1 MSGGLDILSL
11 KEDDVSKMLAATTHI
26 GTTNCDFQMEQ
37 YIYKTRADGVYIIN
51 LKKTWEKLQLAARA
65 IVAIENPVDICV
77 ISSKQFGQR
86 AVLKFASAT
95 GATAIAGRYTPGAFT
110 NQIQAVFR
118 EPRLLIVTDPRTD
131 HQPICESAYVNIPVI
146 AFTNTDSPLRY
157 VDIAIPCNNKAKHSI
172 GLMWW
177 LLAREVLRL
186 RGTISRT
193 QDWDVMADL
202 YFFREQEEIE
212 KDEIAQ
218 LEKEQKETEQQQSYQ
233 QDWGGE
239 QTQQDWAGEQTGIL
253 DASASQPTTQQ
264 VATGGFD
271 TNTTDDWSAAPD
283 PNQASDWGAAP
294 APPPPAAGTTPGVT
308 ADWGASTEW

>member
-37 YIYKTRADGVYIIN
+37 YVYKTRADGVYIIN

-65 IVAIENPVDICV
+65 IVAIENPADICV

-86 AVLKFASAT
+86 AVLKFAAAT

-131 HQPICESAYVNIPVI
+131 HQPIRESSYVNIPVI
-146 AFTNTDSPLRY
+146 GFANTDSPLRY

-193 QDWDVMADL
+193 QEWDVMADL

-218 LEKEQKETEQQQSYQ
+218 QEKEQKENEQQQSYQ

-239 QTQQDWAGEQTGIL
+239 QVQQDWSG
-253 DASASQPTTQQ
+253 SAEPTSLIDSTAVGQQP
-264 VATGGFD
+264 VATGAYD
-271 TNTTDDWSAAPD
+271 TTTTDDWSAAPD
-283 PNQASDWGAAP
+283 PSQASDWGSAP
-294 APPPPAAGTTPGVT
+294 APATQTQTTGV
-308 ADWGASTEW
+308 ADWGKGAEW